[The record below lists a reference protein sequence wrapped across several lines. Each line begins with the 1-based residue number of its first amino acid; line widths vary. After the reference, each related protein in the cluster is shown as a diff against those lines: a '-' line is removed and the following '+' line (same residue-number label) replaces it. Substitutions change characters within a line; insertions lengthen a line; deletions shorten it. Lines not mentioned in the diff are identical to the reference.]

1 MFAEPGECETFP
13 TKEYRVLEAG
23 MFTVVVV
30 GRSDAATDVIA
41 LELALPDDGDLPRWD
56 AGAHVDIG
64 VGEDDVR
71 QYSLCGSTSERTRWR
86 VGVLREPN
94 GRGGSAYLHDRA
106 HVGCTLEVS
115 LPRNNFPLVDAPAFV
130 FLAGGIGITPILPM
144 IAEAER
150 AGAQW
155 QLYYGGRT
163 RASMAF
169 VDELSVYKEK
179 VAILPQDE
187 VGLLPLDE
195 IARTS
200 GADTGV
206 YCCGPE
212 PLLAAAEQHELGAL
226 HVERFA
232 PRPIV
237 VEEPDL
243 AFEVRIVSTGA
254 IIRVGSGQALVDALE
269 RAGVSVVTSCREGTC
284 SSCETKVLGGSPI
297 HRDSVLSDD
306 ERERNETM
314 MVCVSRA
321 AVSPVLELDL

>member
-1 MFAEPGECETFP
+1 M
-13 TKEYRVLEAG
+13 LEAG

-30 GRSDAATDVIA
+30 GRSDVAADVIA
-41 LELALPDDGDLPRWD
+41 LELALPDDGDLPGWN

-64 VGEDDVR
+64 VGGDDVR
-71 QYSLCGSTSERTRWR
+71 QYSLCGSTTERTRWR
-86 VGVLREPN
+86 IGVLREPN

-106 HVGCTLEVS
+106 QIGCTLQVS
-115 LPRNNFPLVDAPAFV
+115 LPRNNFPLVDASAYVFV
-130 FLAGGIGITPILPM
+130 AGGIGITPILPM
-144 IAEAER
+144 IAAAEC

-169 VDELSVYKEK
+169 VDELAAHGDK

-187 VGLLPLDE
+187 AGLLPLAD
-195 IARTS
+195 IARTA
-200 GADTGV
+200 GAETCV

-212 PLLAAAEQHELGAL
+212 PLLAAAEQHGKGAL

-237 VEEPDL
+237 VEEPDS
-243 AFEVRIVSTGA
+243 AFDVRIVSTGDV
-254 IIRVGSGQALVDALE
+254 IRVGPDQALVDALE

-284 SSCETKVLGGSPI
+284 SSCETKVLSGSPI

-306 ERERNETM
+306 ERERSESM